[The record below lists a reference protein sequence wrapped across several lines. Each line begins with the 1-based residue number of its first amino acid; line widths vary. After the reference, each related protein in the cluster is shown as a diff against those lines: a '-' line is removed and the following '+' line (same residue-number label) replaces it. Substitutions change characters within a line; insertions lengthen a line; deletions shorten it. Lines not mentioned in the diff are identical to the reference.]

1 MEWIIIILLIVLLV
15 LIGNIV
21 SLKRKGKSVS
31 FENEKLHDEK
41 EQIMKRNLELRS
53 INQKLSKYE
62 AALNADEEAEDRLK
76 RAKEESELILAGA
89 QQQMKLIITDAEK
102 RAQEILDKADDEAE
116 SIISNLGVKYK

>member
-76 RAKEESELILAGA
+76 RAKRR
-89 QQQMKLIITDAEK
+89 K
-102 RAQEILDKADDEAE
+102 RINLGWCSTADEAD
-116 SIISNLGVKYK
+116 YY